1 MYLGVRHRFK
11 LTNTCIVQ
19 RSTTRTYT
27 NRQAESTVL
36 SWPCRDTEEIHMPA
50 VHRGLAHDVD
60 AQLNNHI
67 RHNGFRHDLPPL
79 LLTLLVDLWG
89 VTFPWWISPAGRL
102 KGSGCVGGEAGV
114 RAGGFRVDRPTVVV
128 SVVVSSLLV
137 ANHLERLTEVH
148 QGGREP
154 RQPSHPL
161 KERGRKNVEF
171 FFQSSVCVCWIF
183 PATLCRS
190 IRL

>member
-1 MYLGVRHRFK
+1 MSMHNLV
-11 LTNTCIVQ
+11 
-19 RSTTRTYT
+19 
-27 NRQAESTVL
+27 
-36 SWPCRDTEEIHMPA
+36 
-50 VHRGLAHDVD
+50 
-60 AQLNNHI
+60 NHI
-67 RHNGFRHDLPPL
+67 RHNGFRQDLAS
-79 LLTLLVDLWG
+79 LLVDLWG
-89 VTFPWWISPAGRL
+89 VTFPWRISPAGRL

-114 RAGGFRVDRPTVVV
+114 RAGGFRVDWPTVVV

-171 FFQSSVCVCWIF
+171 FSQYSVCVLNF
-183 PATLCRS
+183 PRHSMQKHKTVALEGGGEV
-190 IRL
+190 